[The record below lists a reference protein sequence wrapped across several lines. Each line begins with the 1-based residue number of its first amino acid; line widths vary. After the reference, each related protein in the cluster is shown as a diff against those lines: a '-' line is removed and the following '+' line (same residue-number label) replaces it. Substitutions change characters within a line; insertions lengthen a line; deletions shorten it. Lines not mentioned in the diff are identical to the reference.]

1 MHASKDKYI
10 FALKFLR
17 ASGMA
22 YYSSFSMNKV
32 QLYMTHVSM
41 IESAKRQER
50 NASLAKHTHS
60 SMLQVQHPTTHN
72 WQTGHPSPG
81 SKATDSSQDQIP
93 RGARALWFSL
103 CLEPGH
109 Y

>member
-10 FALKFLR
+10 FVLKFLR

-50 NASLAKHTHS
+50 NALAKHTQLDAAS
-60 SMLQVQHPTTHN
+60 AAPYC
-72 WQTGHPSPG
+72 P
-81 SKATDSSQDQIP
+81 
-93 RGARALWFSL
+93 
-103 CLEPGH
+103 
-109 Y
+109 